1 MSTPRKKKPS
11 RKDQQQNAQYS
22 YTLGETL
29 RLTKLA
35 DSAAQENNRP
45 NTDNKNPP
53 AGGRRS
59 TDRDFNRLH
68 IHWNSLSTREQDVTI
83 LVCKGYEDAKIA
95 SILNISFT
103 TVRSY
108 LKSVFQKTNVRNRK
122 QLIVRFSRFR
132 FPRDIAPD
140 IPPDI

>member
-1 MSTPRKKKPS
+1 MSTPRKKKDS
-11 RKDQQQNAQYS
+11 RKDQQQNNQYS
-22 YTLGETL
+22 YVLGENL
-29 RLTKLA
+29 HLTRSKHTA
-35 DSAAQENNRP
+35 TQENDVP
-45 NTDNKNPP
+45 NPHP
-53 AGGRRS
+53 ARGRRS

-68 IHWNSLSTREQDVTI
+68 IYWNSLSPREQDVTI
-83 LVCKGYEDAKIA
+83 LVCKGHEDAKIA

-108 LKSVFQKTNVRNRK
+108 LKGVFHKTNVRNRK

-132 FPRDIAPD
+132 FPRDIVPD